1 MMLPTPLESS
11 MVGRLAALLSRRAG
25 VYSRALRGGNDAE
38 VRSKALLCRLLTAQQ
53 SSEHTLHGCF
63 SVAVP
68 GRGRYWILPRTYF
81 NVVHA
86 ESGYSYCALPR
97 VNVPVAD
104 LMLAQ
109 KLMLENDPNAFFRI
123 ANCRREFDPS
133 SYGGA
138 GIELL
143 LRTPMRFPVAAT
155 SPFDP
160 RIHWQNLLP

>member
-1 MMLPTPLESS
+1 MLPTPLESS
-11 MVGRLAALLSRRAG
+11 VVARLAALLSRRAG
-25 VYSRALRGGNDAE
+25 AYSRAFRGGNDAE
-38 VRSKALLCRLLTAQQ
+38 ARSNAQLCRLLTAEQ
-53 SSEHTLHGCF
+53 SSEHNLHGCF

-109 KLMLENDPNAFFRI
+109 KLMLENEPDAFFRI

-133 SYGGA
+133 PHGGA
-138 GIELL
+138 GIEHL
-143 LRTPMRFPVAAT
+143 LRTPIRLPEAAP

-160 RIHWQNLLP
+160 RMHWQNLLP